1 MVRKD
6 CTGPLSKAALF
17 LYVVARGRTAS
28 RLRFARP
35 APRARSAKPDP
46 FALSLSKGR
55 SCFRAGGTAERCFE
69 NPVAIPGQTG
79 PWGVRLIVGQRL
91 SRNGP
96 CYTNLVL
103 QQHSPRE
110 GSIRC

>member
-6 CTGPLSKAALF
+6 WTGPLSKAALF

-35 APRARSAKPDP
+35 APRARSVKPDP

-55 SCFRAGGTAERCFE
+55 SCFRAGGKEERCFD
-69 NPVAIPGQTG
+69 NTGSSPGTHG
-79 PWGVRLIVGQRL
+79 PWVVRLIVGTRDRKSTRL
-91 SRNGP
+91 NS
-96 CYTNLVL
+96 
-103 QQHSPRE
+103 S
-110 GSIRC
+110 